1 MESRTI
7 VGNGTYTYEV
17 DKRWGRRGGKISAFG
32 LVSGVACDSRDRV
45 YLFTR
50 LPNPRVSVFDRE
62 GTLLQE
68 WGQGQFKH
76 PHGIWINGRDELFL
90 TDRDTH
96 LVTQWTA
103 DGKLLRSWG
112 TPDRPGAPGEPF
124 NQPTHAFVTPDGEMY
139 VSDGYGQHRVHR
151 FGSDG
156 QLVRSWGEKGT
167 GPSQFALPHDVWVDS
182 RDRVIV
188 CDRENQRIQFF
199 DRTGAYTGEWTDLKA
214 PMQVY
219 IKDEIIYLAEA
230 RQQISILTLDGEVL
244 ARWGSQGAAPEQFK
258 DSPHSIWV
266 DSHGDIYVSE
276 VIAED
281 GFQKFVRQ

>member
-1 MESRTI
+1 MQQRTI
-7 VGNGTYTYEV
+7 VGSGAYTYEV
-17 DKRWGRRGGKISAFG
+17 DKRWGRRAGATSAFG
-32 LVSGVACDSRDRV
+32 LVSGVACDSQDRV
-45 YLFTR
+45 YQFIR
-50 LPNPRVSVFDRE
+50 LPNPRVSVFDRN
-62 GTLLQE
+62 GVLLHE

-76 PHGIWINGRDELFL
+76 PHGIWINSRDELYL

-103 DGKLLRSWG
+103 EGKLLRSWG
-112 TPDRPGAPGEPF
+112 TPDRPGAPGAPF
-124 NQPTHAFVTPDGEMY
+124 NQPTHAFVTSDGEMY

-156 QLVRSWGEKGT
+156 SLLTSWGEKGT
-167 GPSQFALPHDVWVDS
+167 GPGQFALPHDVWVDS
-182 RDRVIV
+182 RDRVMV

-199 DRTGAYTGEWTDLKA
+199 DRNGAYTGEWTNLKA

-219 IKDEIIYLAEA
+219 VKDDIIYLAEA
-230 RQQISILTLDGEVL
+230 GQQISIMSLDRAPL
-244 ARWGSQGAAPEQFK
+244 ARWGSQGPGPDQFT

-266 DSHGDIYVSE
+266 DSRGDIYVSE

-281 GFQKFVRQ
+281 KFQKLIRQ

>member
-1 MESRTI
+1 MATRTV
-7 VGNGTYTYEV
+7 VGSGRYTYEV
-17 DKRWGRRGGKISAFG
+17 DKHWGRRDGAIDSFG

-50 LPNPRVSVFDRE
+50 LPDPRVSVFDRS
-62 GTLLQE
+62 GKLLHE
-68 WGQGQFKH
+68 WGQGAFKH
-76 PHGIWINGRDELFL
+76 PHGIWINSRDELFL

-112 TPDRPGAPGEPF
+112 TPNQPGAPGAPF
-124 NQPTHAFVTPDGEMY
+124 NQPTHAFVTSDGEMY

-151 FGSDG
+151 FDASGA
-156 QLVRSWGEKGT
+156 LVTSWGEKGE

-182 RDRVIV
+182 RHRVIV

-199 DRTGAYTGEWTDLKA
+199 DRSGAYQSEWDDLKA
-214 PMQVY
+214 PMQVF
-219 IKDEIIYLAEA
+219 IRDEIIYLAEA
-230 RQQISILTLDGEVL
+230 RQQISIMTMDGEVL
-244 ARWGSQGAAPEQFK
+244 SQWGSQGPGPEQFT

-266 DSHGDIYVSE
+266 DSRGDIYVSE
-276 VIAED
+276 VVALD
-281 GFQKFVRQ
+281 KVQKYVRQ